1 MKSLTF
7 EKNFLVSP
15 KIKNNKK
22 ITTNIWKKLILY
34 IKFKFIWACSLMVE
48 HTAHN
53 GKNVGSNPAEPKND
67 SNKKVETK
75 IFS

>member
-1 MKSLTF
+1 
-7 EKNFLVSP
+7 
-15 KIKNNKK
+15 
-22 ITTNIWKKLILY
+22 
-34 IKFKFIWACSLMVE
+34 MVE

-53 GKNVGSNPAEPKND
+53 GKDVGSNPAEPKND